1 MSEQT
6 YFEIPFQGP
15 WKGIDVSMPENMLD
29 PAATPNAS
37 NWIVRAGE
45 LRSRPRQSQIL
56 PQLPDKSQITG
67 HTAFADSNNVIHT
80 CVVSTSGLWQLSAN
94 WKNAP
99 TSPKKVWALVQKFS
113 GANFPAPANP
123 VQFQLFVNNLFF
135 VNGSPNVWNWGG
147 ITPNAFTIKS
157 ALNSVAIYDT
167 THGMSA
173 GAYFIGE
180 LNFQVIILNT
190 VEQVY
195 QQGVQYFPQRVRWS
209 ASGLPYTYTYAQ
221 NGTPTLVG
229 GWDPTVNTSAGYNDM
244 LDVPDS
250 ITGFMTIGTTG
261 FIFRVNGITE
271 MTAIN
276 SGVLPFDFNHLWASE
291 RGIGNVYPWSIANYG
306 PVGFFVA
313 TDDIYEVSLGGFQ
326 KVGGKARNAIYTDIG
341 NAIAAP
347 IASIFPS
354 WNATYPYLTY
364 QLSIPVSANECKV
377 WNYFVEDQCWM
388 PWPLTNFQQV
398 GRARLVPT
406 K

>member
-1 MSEQT
+1 MYKRQTHGMSAGAYFIGELNFQVIILNTVEQVYQQGVQYFPQRVRWSASGLPYT
-6 YFEIPFQGP
+6 YTYAQNGTQTLVGGWDPTVNTSAGYN
-15 WKGIDVSMPENMLD
+15 DMLD

-167 THGMSA
+167 THGMKMCIRDRSSGVFA
-173 GAYFIGE
+173 GGFS
-180 LNFQVIILNT
+180 NT
-190 VEQVY
+190 
-195 QQGVQYFPQRVRWS
+195 P
-209 ASGLPYTYTYAQ
+209 A
-221 NGTPTLVG
+221 TPTFT
-229 GWDPTVNTSAGYNDM
+229 PNM
-244 LDVPDS
+244 
-250 ITGFMTIGTTG
+250 
-261 FIFRVNGITE
+261 
-271 MTAIN
+271 
-276 SGVLPFDFNHLWASE
+276 
-291 RGIGNVYPWSIANYG
+291 
-306 PVGFFVA
+306 
-313 TDDIYEVSLGGFQ
+313 
-326 KVGGKARNAIYTDIG
+326 
-341 NAIAAP
+341 
-347 IASIFPS
+347 
-354 WNATYPYLTY
+354 
-364 QLSIPVSANECKV
+364 
-377 WNYFVEDQCWM
+377 EDRKS
-388 PWPLTNFQQV
+388 V
-398 GRARLVPT
+398 V
-406 K
+406 